1 MLREPSETEQ
11 KKGKGAWKVGVQ
23 RWRGGTKSLAGKMAH
38 KIGWS
43 CFPKINGAELESL
56 GAPNMEVLIAF
67 FHFPSFAFF
76 CDSAPCLYSFLCCF
90 FPSFF
95 LITR

>member
-1 MLREPSETEQ
+1 MLREPSEIKQ
-11 KKGKGAWKVGVQ
+11 KKASGAWKVGVQ
-23 RWRGGTKSLAGKMAH
+23 RWRGGTKSLAGKDGAQDRM
-38 KIGWS
+38 S

-56 GAPNMEVLIAF
+56 GAPNMEARQFLIAF

-76 CDSAPCLYSFLCCF
+76 CDSALCLYSFLCCF

-95 LITR
+95 

>member
-1 MLREPSETEQ
+1 MLQEPSETEQ

-76 CDSAPCLYSFLCCF
+76 LRFCTVPLLFPLLFLSFLF
-90 FPSFF
+90 FDN
-95 LITR
+95 

>member
-1 MLREPSETEQ
+1 
-11 KKGKGAWKVGVQ
+11 
-23 RWRGGTKSLAGKMAH
+23 MAH

-56 GAPNMEVLIAF
+56 GAPNMEARQFLIAF

-76 CDSAPCLYSFLCCF
+76 L
-90 FPSFF
+90 
-95 LITR
+95 